1 MPVKVVEDQAFWYA
15 LGIAVGPRATKYVYG
30 TVEALNEYKAL
41 DMLDKQAT
49 EQHGGLLKEAKLHR
63 IIKDTGEREEDA
75 CLLVSPEDGSEGF
88 LEKALP
94 RVPKRKSSQACEENA
109 SAEDEGSFG
118 DGWARKLPNPNPV
131 ISLKHKEKDHA
142 ST

>member
-1 MPVKVVEDQAFWYA
+1 MPVKVVEEQAFWYA

-41 DMLDKQAT
+41 DVLDKQAT
-49 EQHGGLLKEAKLHR
+49 EEHGGLLKEAKLHR
-63 IIKDTGEREEDA
+63 IVKETGEREEEA
-75 CLLVSPEDGSEGF
+75 CLLVTPEDGSEGY

-94 RVPKRKSSQACEENA
+94 RVPAKSSQACEKSA
-109 SAEDEGSFG
+109 STKDEGSFG

-131 ISLKHKEKDHA
+131 IPLKHKEKDHA